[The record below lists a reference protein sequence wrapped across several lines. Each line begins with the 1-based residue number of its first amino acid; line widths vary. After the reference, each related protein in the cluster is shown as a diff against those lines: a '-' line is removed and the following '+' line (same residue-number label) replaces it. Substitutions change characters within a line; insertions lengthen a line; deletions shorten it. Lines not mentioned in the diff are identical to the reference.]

1 MIRGRTAAPL
11 ALTLT
16 LLAGTASAQQG
27 EPKLSD
33 VMPPPA
39 AATDQPSSVNRDERA
54 VEVLTAAREALV
66 EAKTVLFT
74 VQSEINAKSG
84 PLAAFKLGADGNV
97 WARQEDNG
105 TWTRTMIGQ
114 ADDIGTSE
122 QISFTVIK
130 SGQNASWID
139 HENQEVIHA
148 IGRYAKGRVY
158 GSADLL
164 GVDYLFAAKPFA
176 AELGAP
182 TLEYVGTETL
192 DGTVCDVV
200 RADYGERTL
209 AKRWYLASSDGFP
222 RRIVEEL
229 MEGAERVYDYS
240 QVKVD
245 AEIPDA
251 RFEIDAPNTYVVKNL
266 PERRIA
272 VNAPEG
278 SEPIVSSPDDE
289 VGQLFG
295 SDVGDTGTPFTAQD
309 IFGVEYNTE
318 SYAGKPLVLYFWASW
333 LPGSNNAVEDIVKI
347 SDHLGDDGQLLSM
360 AIRERQPENASNIL
374 LDMGRDDIPVITNGG
389 RAGGAYNIA
398 RVPALIILDGEGKII
413 YRNDEYKPGETTDAV
428 IKILDQLKD

>member
-209 AKRWYLASSDGFP
+209 AKRWYLASSDGFLLAVLVGTVVSAPVMMAYWFAPMLAAWHGIAAP
-222 RRIVEEL
+222 RAMIYSLLACL
-229 MEGAERVYDYS
+229 MNWKAFFVYSLGLFLVAGVLPGMVVAILGMISPTLAALASVPLPLIMVPVVFASFY
-240 QVKVD
+240 
-245 AEIPDA
+245 
-251 RFEIDAPNTYVVKNL
+251 PNV
-266 PERRIA
+266 R
-272 VNAPEG
+272 
-278 SEPIVSSPDDE
+278 
-289 VGQLFG
+289 
-295 SDVGDTGTPFTAQD
+295 D
-309 IFGVEYNTE
+309 IFGE
-318 SYAGKPLVLYFWASW
+318 
-333 LPGSNNAVEDIVKI
+333 PGEQSPRPAAVEA
-347 SDHLGDDGQLLSM
+347 DD
-360 AIRERQPENASNIL
+360 
-374 LDMGRDDIPVITNGG
+374 
-389 RAGGAYNIA
+389 
-398 RVPALIILDGEGKII
+398 
-413 YRNDEYKPGETTDAV
+413 
-428 IKILDQLKD
+428 

>member
-1 MIRGRTAAPL
+1 MTRGRKVAPL
-11 ALTLT
+11 ALTLA
-16 LLAGTASAQQG
+16 LLAGTASAQEG
-27 EPKLSD
+27 
-33 VMPPPA
+33 MPPPN
-39 AATDQPSSVNRDERA
+39 TTQEQPASGSRDERA
-54 VEVLTAAREALV
+54 VEVLTAAREALIA
-66 EAKTVLFT
+66 AKTVLFT
-74 VQSEINAKSG
+74 VQSEIKAESG
-84 PLAAFKLGADGNV
+84 PLSAFKLGADGNV

-130 SGQNASWID
+130 SGNNASWID
-139 HENQEVIHA
+139 HENQEVVHA

-164 GVDYLFAAKPFA
+164 GIDYLFGAKPYA
-176 AELGAP
+176 AELAAP

-200 RADYGERTL
+200 RVDYGPRTL

-229 MEGAERVYDYS
+229 MEGAERVYDYT
-240 QVKVD
+240 QVEVGAKIAD
-245 AEIPDA
+245 T

-278 SEPIVSSPDDE
+278 SEPVVSGPDDE
-289 VGQLFG
+289 TGPLFG
-295 SDVGDTGTPFTAQD
+295 TEVGDTGAPFTAQD
-309 IFGVEYNTE
+309 IFGTQYNTE
-318 SYAGKPLVLYFWASW
+318 EFAGKPIVLYFWASW
-333 LPGSNNAVEDIVKI
+333 LPGTGAAIDDIVKI
-347 SDHLGDDGQLLSM
+347 NDHLGDNGHFLSM
-360 AIRERQPENASNIL
+360 AIRERQPENASNIF
-374 LDMGRDDIPVITNGG
+374 LDMGRDDIPVITDGG

-398 RVPALIILDGEGKII
+398 RVPAVIVMDSEGKIV
-413 YRNDEYKPGETTDAV
+413 YRNDQYKPGDNTNDV
-428 IKILDQLKD
+428 IEAIDKIKD